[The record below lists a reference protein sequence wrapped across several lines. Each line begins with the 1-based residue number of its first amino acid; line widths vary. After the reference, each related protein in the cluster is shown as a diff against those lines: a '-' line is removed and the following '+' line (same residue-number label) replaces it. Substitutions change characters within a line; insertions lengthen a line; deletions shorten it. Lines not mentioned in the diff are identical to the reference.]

1 MKTLILLQYIT
12 DWHHCLNLTWKIHL
26 KKCWFVKKCTIFS
39 SPNSS
44 EFTKS
49 LRWLQ
54 PEQSSTPQPPSKSFH
69 ASCLIEHFVVCR
81 SAQFCPLKRKNRG
94 LSSCCLVNLALL
106 VQSDVRGSRQWSNR
120 RLSFFFFLS
129 FLIPCQPF
137 LLVIHC
143 DTSDDD
149 DKLRMWVFL
158 LQIRGRACLRAP
170 VNVDYRGGARGHVS
184 RLIALVVELTS
195 ALTLR
200 CKVNI
205 LVTENPSQV
214 RPCSKVWTINFKSRI
229 KRQGRRLSMKWT
241 GASSVLVV
249 LQSQMDHSVGHYFP
263 LGPDKWVLTPFS
275 VQISCC
281 YHSHYYYQDQT
292 ICPATMSEKQNAPSF
307 QTTAWLFEGT
317 WAPTSDRVTESSTI
331 P

>member
-1 MKTLILLQYIT
+1 MGV
-12 DWHHCLNLTWKIHL
+12 
-26 KKCWFVKKCTIFS
+26 F
-39 SPNSS
+39 
-44 EFTKS
+44 
-49 LRWLQ
+49 
-54 PEQSSTPQPPSKSFH
+54 
-69 ASCLIEHFVVCR
+69 ASNPR
-81 SAQFCPLKRKNRG
+81 TR
-94 LSSCCLVNLALL
+94 
-106 VQSDVRGSRQWSNR
+106 
-120 RLSFFFFLS
+120 
-129 FLIPCQPF
+129 
-137 LLVIHC
+137 
-143 DTSDDD
+143 
-149 DKLRMWVFL
+149 
-158 LQIRGRACLRAP
+158 CLRAP
-170 VNVDYRGGARGHVS
+170 VNVDYRGGASGHVS

-214 RPCSKVWTINFKSRI
+214 RPCSKVWTINLGSLKYRI
-229 KRQGRRLSMKWT
+229 KRQGRRLSIKWT
-241 GASSVLVV
+241 GASSVLVI

-307 QTTAWLFEGT
+307 QTTAWLFKGT
-317 WAPTSDRVTESSTI
+317 WAPASDRVTESSTT

>member
-1 MKTLILLQYIT
+1 ML
-12 DWHHCLNLTWKIHL
+12 
-26 KKCWFVKKCTIFS
+26 FS
-39 SPNSS
+39 ESS
-44 EFTKS
+44 
-49 LRWLQ
+49 LVG
-54 PEQSSTPQPPSKSFH
+54 SKW
-69 ASCLIEHFVVCR
+69 
-81 SAQFCPLKRKNRG
+81 CP
-94 LSSCCLVNLALL
+94 
-106 VQSDVRGSRQWSNR
+106 
-120 RLSFFFFLS
+120 RLEAMIKQAAELFFFLS

-143 DTSDDD
+143 DMSDDD

-158 LQIRGRACLRAP
+158 LQIRGRAVYVPLWTSTTVEERAGTSLAWLRSWWS
-170 VNVDYRGGARGHVS
+170 S
-184 RLIALVVELTS
+184 RLRLLWDD
-195 ALTLR
+195 
-200 CKVNI
+200 KVNI

-214 RPCSKVWTINFKSRI
+214 RPCSKVWTINLGSLKYRI
-229 KRQGRRLSMKWT
+229 KRQGRRLSIKWT
-241 GASSVLVV
+241 GASSVLVI

-307 QTTAWLFEGT
+307 QTTAWLFKGT
-317 WAPTSDRVTESSTI
+317 WAPASDRVTESSTI